1 MHPVIFI
8 MYFCTHAYSHVLCV
22 ISQVMAPVSKALD
35 VLQSDKMAYLGVL
48 VPTINILVEK
58 LQSLKQENLQ
68 YCGPLVNA
76 IISGVNRRFSY
87 LSGKK
92 YLMATASH
100 PMFRMSYIP
109 NEQKDDI
116 ILRLKQELS
125 AAHSPH
131 VEETIVSRKP
141 ENESDE
147 ITDYF
152 SRNQENVLDE
162 LNIYLQSTANT
173 PDSAFQHLSKM
184 KRVFIKC
191 NTGVPAS
198 AACERLFSVGKDIFL
213 PKRNRLSDS
222 HFEKLLLCRINRSG
236 TSASV

>member
-100 PMFRMSYIP
+100 PMFRMSYIQM
-109 NEQKDDI
+109 NKKMTSLKTKTGAFSSTQSTCCRDNCFKEARKWKRWDHRLLLQKPG
-116 ILRLKQELS
+116 E
-125 AAHSPH
+125 
-131 VEETIVSRKP
+131 
-141 ENESDE
+141 
-147 ITDYF
+147 F
-152 SRNQENVLDE
+152 LDE
-162 LNIYLQSTANT
+162 LNIYLSTANT

>member
-87 LSGKK
+87 LSGKSN
-92 YLMATASH
+92 LMATASH
-100 PMFRMSYIP
+100 PMFRMSYIA

-131 VEETIVSRKP
+131 VAETIVSRKP

-152 SRNQENVLDE
+152 SRTRRIFGWIE
-162 LNIYLQSTANT
+162 
-173 PDSAFQHLSKM
+173 HLSTVYSKH
-184 KRVFIKC
+184 
-191 NTGVPAS
+191 TW
-198 AACERLFSVGKDIFL
+198 
-213 PKRNRLSDS
+213 
-222 HFEKLLLCRINRSG
+222 
-236 TSASV
+236 